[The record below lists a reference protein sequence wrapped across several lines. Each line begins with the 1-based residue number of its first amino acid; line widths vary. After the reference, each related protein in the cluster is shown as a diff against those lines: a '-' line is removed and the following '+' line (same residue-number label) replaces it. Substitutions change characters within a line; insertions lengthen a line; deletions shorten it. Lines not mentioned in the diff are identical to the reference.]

1 MPFDENAAAMP
12 NADQQPTNA
21 HWAIFIFGLVAPML
35 TFLLAVSPLAYEVK
49 IGVLVGLSAVYLVV
63 CVWAYR
69 QMKQSRMVTAPS
81 GQSAREARKHSE
93 LRQKMVALE
102 EANQFFG
109 ASIKPSDMFRLVS
122 SRVRE
127 IFPFSTS
134 ILLVP
139 DEEGLGFTA
148 AHADGEGASKFIG
161 VKIDAGSGLAGMAAL
176 SRENSIDPDLSL
188 DGQSFGA
195 ELTNGFKSSAA
206 IPLIHDGG
214 VFGVFQLF
222 RNEKT
227 DPAGETEGILNALA
241 ERLTPLFL
249 SSLAF
254 ERSLSNA
261 LTDRL
266 TNLPNERAF
275 FMVLENQLAE
285 SQRFRD
291 ERPLTVLVMDIQ
303 GFAEANNSF
312 GHATGDKIL
321 GFVGEIIQS
330 QLRKMDFLART
341 TNDEFVAVLPTAS
354 EKTTIEIIERI
365 RSEFAGTPFVISEHE
380 MVKIWLSF
388 GWATFWQ
395 DGETAKQLLFNAQ
408 IRKQQSK
415 SEDVHKVVF
424 FPKEYVN

>member
-1 MPFDENAAAMP
+1 MSYEENAAAMP
-12 NADQQPTNA
+12 TADPQPSNA
-21 HWAIFIFGLVAPML
+21 HWAIFLFGLVAPLL
-35 TFLLAVSPLAYEVK
+35 TFFLAVSPLAYELK
-49 IGVLVGLSAVYLVV
+49 IGALVGLSAIYLTV

-69 QMKQSRMVTAPS
+69 KMKQA
-81 GQSAREARKHSE
+81 SAASDPIVRAAAESRKHAK
-93 LRQKMVALE
+93 LHKQMIALE

-109 ASIKPSDMFRLVS
+109 ASIKPADMFRLVAN
-122 SRVRE
+122 RVRE
-127 IFPFSTS
+127 IFPFETS

-139 DEEGLGFTA
+139 DEEGTKVSV
-148 AHADGEGASKFIG
+148 AHAEGSGAEKLLGTS
-161 VKIDAGSGLAGMAAL
+161 VDADTGLAGIAVL
-176 SRENSIDPDLSL
+176 SKENSIDPDLAIERST
-188 DGQSFGA
+188 FA
-195 ELTNGFKSSAA
+195 EIPSGVGSAVA
-206 IPLIHDGG
+206 IPLIHDGA
-214 VFGVFQLF
+214 VFGVFELF
-222 RNEKT
+222 REGKT
-227 DPAGETEGILNALA
+227 EMSEELTGLIGSLA

-249 SSLAF
+249 NSMAF

-285 SQRFRD
+285 SQRYRD
-291 ERPLTVLVMDIQ
+291 ERPLTVLVMDIK

-321 GFVGEIIQS
+321 GFVGEIVRS
-330 QLRKMDFLART
+330 QMRKMDFLART
-341 TNDEFVAVLPTAS
+341 SNDEFVAVLPTAS
-354 EKTTIEIIERI
+354 EAMTLEIIERI
-365 RSEFAGTPFVISEHE
+365 KAEFAGSPFVVSEHE
-380 MVKIWLSF
+380 RMKIWLSF

-408 IRKQQSK
+408 LRKQQSK